1 MDGQRPD
8 PDRLL
13 EQLKAQESR
22 AEKGSLKIFF
32 GYVAGVG
39 KTYAMLD
46 AAQKLAATGT
56 EVVVGY
62 VEPHGRV
69 ETEVLMEGLEVIPP
83 LLYDYRGVELRE
95 LDLDAALVR
104 HPELLLVDELAHTN
118 TPGSRHAKRWQ
129 DVQEL
134 LDAGINVYTTLN
146 VQHLESLNDVIAG
159 ITGIEVRETIPDA
172 VFDNADSVE
181 VVDLPPGELVERLH
195 QGKIYIPDQAE
206 RAVKSFFTGP
216 NLGALREIALRRTAD
231 RVHAHVERARLAKAG
246 PQQTW
251 ATSETLLVCVGPSPT
266 SADVIRSSK
275 RLAASLNARWI
286 AVGVE
291 RARGQE
297 RGGSQQ
303 DALMKNIRL
312 AERLGAETATVAGE
326 DVAEDI
332 VSFAHAHNVTKIV
345 IGKTAQSKWKRALGG
360 NIVDRLLESSGD
372 MDVCL
377 IHGKVH
383 APETGPQVKKRRAVA
398 WAGYAWALMA
408 CVLAALV
415 AWAFQDIGLAETNK
429 AIVFLLAVA
438 LVAARFGLGPGVFA
452 ALVGILAFDF
462 FFIPPRLTFAVAD
475 AQFIITFAIMMVVAV
490 IISTLAARL
499 RNQVLAS
506 RARERRLEALY
517 RLSRELAGVSGR
529 HQLAAV
535 AQREVREIF
544 ETEAGVYLPDE
555 EGRLEP
561 ALAAADAA
569 APGARELAV
578 AQWVM
583 DHGHLAGR
591 GTDTLPEAPGLFV
604 PMTTPRGTV
613 GVLSVVQPETEA
625 LLLPENLQLLDTV
638 AHQIGIAI
646 ERDELAEETRGVL
659 LQIEKERLRSSLLS
673 SVSHDLRTPLAAIAG
688 SSSAL
693 LEMSDSADATQRKA
707 LLEEVVEESNR
718 LARLVDNLLSM
729 TRLDAGT
736 IEVEKQWFPLE
747 DVVGSALGRLRK
759 DLAGR
764 AIEKQLDGDVP
775 LLPLDGVLI
784 EQVLVNLLENA
795 LRYSPSG
802 SPLEIGARMEDGE
815 VIVSVSDRGP
825 GLKPGEEQLVFEKL
839 FRGSA
844 SAASGEHGAGL
855 GLAIV
860 NAIVAAHGGRVQA
873 ESRAGGG
880 AIFSFTLPLGDSPPD
895 LSAMEEEGD
904 EA

>member
-1 MDGQRPD
+1 M
-8 PDRLL
+8 LL
-13 EQLKAQESR
+13 AQLKSQEAR
-22 AEKGSLKIFF
+22 RDQGSLKIFF

-46 AAQKLAATGT
+46 AAQKLAATGA

-62 VEPHGRV
+62 VEPHGRA
-69 ETEVLMEGLEVIPP
+69 ETEVLMQGLEVLPP
-83 LLYDYRGVELRE
+83 LLLEYRGLVLSEF
-95 LDLDAALVR
+95 DLDAALRR
-104 HPELLLVDELAHTN
+104 HPALILVDELAHTN
-118 TPGSRHAKRWQ
+118 VPGSRHAKRWQ

-134 LDAGINVYTTLN
+134 LDAGINVYTTVN
-146 VQHLESLNDVIAG
+146 VQHLESLNDIIAG
-159 ITGIEVRETIPDA
+159 ITGIEVRETVPDA

-195 QGKIYIPDQAE
+195 QGKVYISDQAE
-206 RAVKSFFTGP
+206 RAVKGFFTGA
-216 NLGALREIALRRTAD
+216 NLGALREITLRRTAD
-231 RVHAHVERARLAKAG
+231 RVHTHVESARLATAG
-246 PQQTW
+246 ALQTW
-251 ATSETLLVCVGPSPT
+251 AVSETLLVCVGPSPT
-266 SADVIRSSK
+266 SADVVRASR

-291 RARGQE
+291 NPRRNSRDASGQE
-297 RGGSQQ
+297 
-303 DALMKNIRL
+303 ALMKNIQL
-312 AERLGAETATVAGE
+312 AERLGAETATVAGAN
-326 DVAEDI
+326 VAEDI
-332 VSFAHAHNVTKIV
+332 VSYAHAHNVTKIV
-345 IGKTAQSKWKRALGG
+345 IGKTAQPRWKRALGA
-360 NIVDRLLESSGD
+360 NIVDQLLELSGD
-372 MDVCL
+372 IDVCL
-377 IHGKVH
+377 VHGKAGAATA
-383 APETGPQVKKRRAVA
+383 APSAAKQHRAVS
-398 WAGYAWALMA
+398 WPGYAWALLA
-408 CVLAALV
+408 SVVAALV
-415 AWAFQDIGLAETNK
+415 AWAFQDVGLAETNR
-429 AIVFLLAVA
+429 AIVFLLAVV
-438 LVAARFGLGPGVFA
+438 LVAARYGLGPG
-452 ALVGILAFDF
+452 ALSAVVGVLAFDF
-462 FFIPPRLTFAVAD
+462 FFVPPYMTFAVED
-475 AQFIITFAIMMVVAV
+475 AQFVITFAVMLVVALV
-490 IISTLAARL
+490 ISSLAARL
-499 RNQVLAS
+499 RNQIRAS

-544 ETEAGVYLPDE
+544 GTEAGVYVPDE

-561 ALAAADAA
+561 ALAAANAA
-569 APGARELAV
+569 APGARDLAV

-583 DHGHLAGR
+583 DHGHMAGR

-613 GVLSVVQPETEA
+613 GVLSVMQPDTRA

-693 LEMSDSADATQRKA
+693 LEMSESADATQRRA

-764 AIEKQLDGDVP
+764 AVEKRLDGEVP

-795 LRYSPSG
+795 LRYSPPG
-802 SPLEIGARMEDGE
+802 SPLEIGARMGDGE
-815 VIVSVSDRGP
+815 VVVSVSDRGL
-825 GLKPGEEQLVFEKL
+825 GLAPGEEQRVFEKL

-844 SAASGEHGAGL
+844 STVSGERGAGL

-860 NAIVAAHGGRVQA
+860 NAIVTAHGGKVWA
-873 ESRAGGG
+873 ENRAGGG
-880 AIFSFTLPLGDSPPD
+880 ATFSFTLPLGDSPPD
-895 LSAMEEEGD
+895 LSAMEEEG
-904 EA
+904 AGV